1 MAIDADRGP
10 FIAHAKEIAGVLHD
24 SLDASSYFV
33 AVSHHDADGISSAS
47 IIGSALAREKARFT
61 VRIVE
66 ELREDVLDDISS
78 LHPDVLIFSDIGSGY
93 LDLIKAREMAKK
105 IVILDHH
112 PPNADSPGSLLQLNP
127 HDYKI
132 DGARLISAAGVC
144 YLVVRE
150 ISEHNKDLSSLAIV
164 GALGDMQDKNDKRA
178 LIGMNEILVEDA
190 VASETVRVDQD
201 LVLYGRETRPI
212 HRALAYT
219 TTPYLPNLS
228 GREDNCLTLLSN
240 SGIPVKEGDRFRTV
254 ADLSQDEK
262 KKILD
267 AIIGYLVSINFQ
279 TSVVK
284 DLIGTV
290 YTLINEPPGSP
301 TRDAR
306 EYSAMLNACGR
317 TDNPSIGISVGLG
330 DRRTALQEANEVVAN
345 YRKTLAGYMEWLT
358 NTPNAVQKLKTIW
371 VIRGEDQ
378 IQDSM
383 TGAFSSIISSAG
395 NLSQDNAIIVLT
407 KSKEG
412 GIKLSARAP
421 PKLLKAGVNLGAAL
435 STVSK
440 KYSGFGGGH
449 NVAAGAHIKV
459 EDPNEFLQELDIAF
473 QEQMNNHVSGEDSA

>member
-1 MAIDADRGP
+1 MSTDADRVQ
-10 FIAHAKEIAGVLHD
+10 FIARAREIAGTLDD
-24 SLDASSYFV
+24 SLGAGSYCV
-33 AVSHHDADGISSAS
+33 AISHHDADGISSAS
-47 IIGSALAREKARFT
+47 VIGSALARARARFT
-61 VRIVE
+61 LRIVE
-66 ELREDVLDDISS
+66 ELREDVLEEISQ

-93 LDLIKAREMAKK
+93 LDLIKAKELAKM
-105 IVILDHH
+105 IIILDHH
-112 PPNADSPGSLLQLNP
+112 PPNAESTESILQLNP
-127 HDYKI
+127 HEYKI

-150 ISEHNKDLSSLAIV
+150 LSGFNKDLSSLAIV

-178 LIGMNEILVEDA
+178 LIGVNEVLVEDA
-190 VASETVRVDQD
+190 VASGTVRVDQD

-212 HRALAYT
+212 HRALAFT

-228 GREDNCLTLLSN
+228 GREDNCLALLSN

-254 ADLSQDEK
+254 ADLSQNEK
-262 KKILD
+262 TKILD
-267 AIIGYLVSINFQ
+267 AIIGHLVSINFQ

-290 YTLINEPPGSP
+290 YTLVNEPAGSP

-306 EYSAMLNACGR
+306 EFSAMLNACGR
-317 TDNPSIGISVGLG
+317 TENPSVGISVGLG
-330 DRRTALQEANEVVAN
+330 DRKSALQEANEVVAN

-358 NTPNAVQKLKTIW
+358 NTPTAVQKLKTLW
-371 VIRGEDQ
+371 VIRGENQ

-395 NLSQDNAIIVLT
+395 NLSQDHAIIVLT

-421 PKLLKAGVNLGAAL
+421 AKLLKAGVNLGTAL
-435 STVSK
+435 STVAK

-449 NVAAGAHIKV
+449 NVAAGAHIRV
-459 EDPNEFLQELDIAF
+459 EDPSEFLENVDAALQA
-473 QEQMNNHVSGEDSA
+473 QMNTNASSENIA